1 MDNFSK
7 LLLLILNFL
16 LIVIYFQNVS
26 LKREIENL
34 KIKIERIKSSEISNP
49 SWEEKPIEK
58 KLIYI
63 GNSKTLKFHLSDCQW
78 AKKINPA
85 NKVYFN
91 SKEEALKKGYQPCK
105 ICNP

>member
-1 MDNFSK
+1 MNNFIK
-7 LLLLILNFL
+7 ILLLVITFL
-16 LIVIYFQNVS
+16 LVVIYFQNVS

-34 KIKIERIKSSEISNP
+34 KIKIEEIKSSEISNP
-49 SWEEKPIEK
+49 SLEEKPTEK

-63 GNSKTLKFHLSDCQW
+63 GNSKTLKFHQSDCQW

>member
-34 KIKIERIKSSEISNP
+34 KIKIEEIKSSEISNP
-49 SWEEKPIEK
+49 FWEEKPIEK

-63 GNSKTLKFHLSDCQW
+63 GNSKTLKFHLPDCQW